1 MRNRNKESDEQ
12 LYERFGNF
20 LERRDVELRIVR
32 LAEAHRRA
40 LADPRSRFTHLPPRA
55 TWRKEHD
62 ANATDDR
69 PASD

>member
-1 MRNRNKESDEQ
+1 VKAQETDDQ
-12 LYERFGNF
+12 LYERFGNY
-20 LERRDVELRIVR
+20 LERHDAELRLVR

-40 LADPRSRFTHLPPRA
+40 LANPYSRFTHLPPRA